1 MIRRICIIAIATV
14 LSLVL
19 VLATFQL
26 VCYLVGLIFGI
37 HPSSH
42 NVIWLVK

>member
-14 LSLVL
+14 LSLAL

-26 VCYLVGLIFGI
+26 VCYLVGLIFG
-37 HPSSH
+37 HPPSH
-42 NVIWLVK
+42 NVIWLLK